1 VALFAILQTYCGGEA
16 DVRQM
21 KKVLGYVSRYRKAGI
36 YFFMG
41 IILMLGVI
49 GIANRQAIYDQFY
62 DWKLIPRPE
71 RLTELYFTDHRNIP
85 QAYAPGKALT
95 MSFTVRNLEHR
106 ATGYDYTISQT
117 TTDGTAKQLADG
129 SFSLAHEHKK
139 AVSVRVV
146 PADLGTAERSR
157 FVVTISYQGIAFGE
171 DSPSTQ
177 KQSIYY
183 WTSKGDIQ

>member
-1 VALFAILQTYCGGEA
+1 
-16 DVRQM
+16 M

-36 YFFMG
+36 YFFIG
-41 IILMLGVI
+41 IILMLGIV
-49 GIANRQAIYDQFY
+49 GIANRQAVYDQFY

-71 RLTELYFTDHRNIP
+71 RLTELYLTDHRNIP
-85 QAYAPGKALT
+85 QTYTPGQAQT

-106 ATGYDYTISQT
+106 TTDYSYTITQKT
-117 TTDGTAKQLADG
+117 TNGKAKQLARG
-129 SFSLAHEHKK
+129 TFSLKHDHKK
-139 AVSVRVV
+139 AVSVRIAL
-146 PADLGTAERSR
+146 ADLAKAKRSKL
-157 FVVTISYQGIAFGE
+157 VVTISYQGIAFGE